1 MPERLRSFTTRRY
14 INPRYLYLNLYAAL
28 RYMLIANVI
37 KNCNLSNE
45 KATLAACGGCQIV
58 ALPFLKMLESLFNPT
73 VYLSSQCILYSFV
86 KK

>member
-37 KNCNLSNE
+37 KKNCNLSNE
-45 KATLAACGGCQIV
+45 KATFGRLRWMSNCRPSVFEDVGESIQPYCLSFFAVHIV
-58 ALPFLKMLESLFNPT
+58 FI
-73 VYLSSQCILYSFV
+73 C
-86 KK
+86 